1 MRNKRLVGFLTLFTS
16 LFCIYYLSFTFIS
29 NRIQNKATIYA
40 TDENGNVCFAK
51 KQQFLDDAWKK
62 PVYKFFALSYTYEEV
77 KEKELA
83 LGLDLQG
90 GMHVTLEISPI
101 DLIKS
106 LAGNSKDEIFLE
118 ALSGASIKQKEQ
130 PNESF
135 TKLFYKEYKALAPN
149 SSLNSLFAIAANST
163 RIAYNATDKEILK
176 TIDNEIESAI
186 ERSFDIIRARID
198 KFGTSQPNM
207 QHLKGTNRIQI
218 ELPGVSN
225 PERVRK
231 MLQGV
236 AQLKFWEVYAL
247 EDLVESL
254 ESIDQFLVAEQ
265 KTLDEVTS
273 SSEQGKSENS
283 PLFHLLKRSGGGL
296 SYETKD
302 VNTIQAILDRK
313 DVKALLPRNLKW
325 CWDAK
330 SRINKN
336 TGEELLTLYAIK
348 QGNNGEAALEG
359 DMVSDAQQ
367 VFDPNGQPV
376 VNMQMNATG
385 SRIWKKVTAASIG
398 KQIAVALDD
407 YIYSAPVV
415 NTEIPNGSSQ
425 ITGNFTIEEA
435 QDLASILKAGSLPV
449 PVKIVEEAIVGP
461 TLGQESQQQGI
472 MSMFIGLLVVI
483 AFMMLYYAKGGVIA
497 NSGLLFNM
505 LFIIGIL
512 AQLGAALTLPGI
524 AGIVLT
530 IGMSIDANVL
540 IFERIREEIAAG
552 SKIKQAVNVGYSKAF
567 SSILDSNITTFL
579 TGVILY
585 LLGQGPI
592 RGFATTLMLG
602 IVCSFFSSVYITRY
616 IITSILERKSNPN
629 ISFSFKWTTNLFTGI
644 NIDFIKNRFKAYIFS
659 LAVIIIGFVCI
670 LKQEGLNLGVDFTGG
685 RAFVVAFGK
694 AIDPS
699 QVRDTLIESFEG
711 QSTEVKTYGSSDVLK
726 ITTSYLI
733 NDEDEEAEYRVKS
746 TLIDAIQNSCNL
758 QVVEVESDK
767 ISENSFAIISSS
779 KVGSSMAKDI
789 QSSAMRSILFSLLM
803 IFIYIVLR
811 FRKWQFGLA
820 AVIALLHDMLVVFS
834 AFGIARAFGV
844 AFEIDQVFVASV
856 LTIIGYSIN
865 DTVVIFDR
873 VRELFKKPSLTL
885 NQTVNA
891 SINETLSRTI
901 ITSFTTIIAVL
912 VLFLFGGQ
920 VLRGFSYAMLVGVV
934 FGTYSSIFIA
944 MPLVADLSRGKAKDA
959 KK

>member
-29 NRIQNKATIYA
+29 NRIQNKATLYA

-51 KQQFLDDAWKK
+51 KQEYLDDAWNK
-62 PVYKFFALSYTYEEV
+62 PVYKFLGLSYTYEEV
-77 KEKELA
+77 KEKEIA

-90 GMHVTLEISPI
+90 GMHVTLEVSPV
-101 DLIKS
+101 DLIKN
-106 LAGNSKDEIFLE
+106 LAGNSQDESFLE
-118 ALSGASIKQKEQ
+118 ALSAASIKQKQ
-130 PNESF
+130 HPNESF
-135 TKLFYKEYKALAPN
+135 TKLFYTEYKNLAPN
-149 SSLNSLFAIAANST
+149 SSLNPIFATAANSN
-163 RIAYNATDKEILK
+163 RIAYNATDKEVLK
-176 TIDNEIESAI
+176 AIDNEIEAAI
-186 ERSFDIIRARID
+186 NRSFDIIRARID
-198 KFGTSQPNM
+198 KFGTSQPNI
-207 QHLKGTNRIQI
+207 QHLTGTNRIQI
-218 ELPGVSN
+218 ELPGVNN

-236 AQLKFWEVYAL
+236 AQLKFWEVYPL
-247 EDLVESL
+247 EELVDSL
-254 ESIDQFLVAEQ
+254 ERINQFLV
-265 KTLDEVTS
+265 
-273 SSEQGKSENS
+273 SEQEFLNNVSSNDESKQKNS
-283 PLFHLLKRSGGGL
+283 PLFYLLKGNGL
-296 SYETKD
+296 MYATKD
-302 VNTIQAILDRK
+302 VPTIQSILDRK
-313 DVKALLPRNLKW
+313 EVKALLPNNLKW

-336 TGEELLTLYAIK
+336 SGEELLTLYAIK
-348 QGNNGEAALEG
+348 QGRNGEAALEG
-359 DMVSDAQQ
+359 DMVSDAQP
-367 VFDPNGQPV
+367 VFDSNGQPAV
-376 VNMQMNATG
+376 SMQMNANG
-385 SRIWKKVTAASIG
+385 ARAWKKVTAANIG

-425 ITGNFTIEEA
+425 ISGNFTIEEA

-461 TLGQESQQQGI
+461 TLGQESQHQGI
-472 MSMFIGLLVVI
+472 ISMCIGLLVVI
-483 AFMMLYYAKGGVIA
+483 VFMMLYYAKGGAIA
-497 NSGLLFNM
+497 NAGLLFNM

-540 IFERIREEIAAG
+540 IFERIREELASG
-552 SKIKQAVNVGYSKAF
+552 SNIKQAVNVGYNKAF
-567 SSILDSNITTFL
+567 SSILDSNITTLL

-585 LLGQGPI
+585 FIGQGPI
-592 RGFATTLMLG
+592 KGFATTLILG
-602 IVCSFFSSVYITRY
+602 IICSFFSSVYITRY
-616 IITSILERKSNPN
+616 IISSIVERKNSPI
-629 ISFSFKWTTNLFTGI
+629 ISFSFAWTRNLFTGI
-644 NIDFIKNRFKAYIFS
+644 HIDFIKNRFKAYAFS
-659 LAVIIIGFVCI
+659 LLIIIIGAVCI
-670 LKQEGLNLGVDFTGG
+670 FKQKGLNLGVDFTGG

-694 AIDPS
+694 AMEPS
-699 QVRDTLIESFEG
+699 QLRDTLTESFEG

-733 NDEDEEAEYRVKS
+733 NDEEEEAESKVKNIV
-746 TLIDAIQNSCNL
+746 IDTIERSCNL
-758 QVVEVESDK
+758 QVVEIASDK
-767 ISENSFAIISSS
+767 LSDNNFAIVSSS

-789 QSSAMRSILFSLLM
+789 QSSALKAILFSLLM
-803 IFIYIVLR
+803 IFLYIFMR

-820 AVIALLHDMLVVFS
+820 AVIALIHDTLIVFS
-834 AFGIARAFGV
+834 AFGIARAFGIT
-844 AFEIDQVFVASV
+844 FEIDQVFVASV

-873 VRELFKKPSLTL
+873 VREFLQKPNLTL
-885 NQTVNA
+885 QQTVNA

-920 VLRGFSYAMLVGVV
+920 VLKGFSYAMLVGVV

-944 MPLVADLSRGKAKDA
+944 MPLVSDLSSN
-959 KK
+959 KKINNTK